1 MERTFCN
8 MFTVCFIFLCDMIF
22 MLVLNVK
29 LALLTFIFIP
39 LAVFTTYVFRK
50 NIHRRFHLQM
60 KKDDDVNSNLQDV
73 ISGMR
78 VVKSYGK
85 EEAEREKFDHL
96 ADEYCRVQTR
106 NEVFWAV
113 FMPMVSL
120 LMGAGV
126 FLVIYFGGLD
136 VFKGS
141 MTTGELLQF
150 VTYTQLLYMYLNW
163 MTSMPRELMGLISSM
178 ERINDVLAQEPFI
191 EDVEHPVELDLQG
204 EIEFRHATFG
214 YKSYQRFWKI

>member
-1 MERTFCN
+1 M
-8 MFTVCFIFLCDMIF
+8 
-22 MLVLNVK
+22 
-29 LALLTFIFIP
+29 
-39 LAVFTTYVFRK
+39 TYAFRK
-50 NIHRRFHLQM
+50 NIHRRFHLQF
-60 KKDDDVNSNLQDV
+60 KKSDEVNSSLQDV

-85 EEAEREKFDHL
+85 EENERDKFNML
-96 ADEYCRVQTR
+96 TDEFCRVQTK

-136 VFKGS
+136 VLGGR

-163 MTSMPRELMGLISSM
+163 MTNMPRELMNLISSM
-178 ERINDVLAQEPFI
+178 ERINDVLTQEPFV
-191 EDVEHPVELDLQG
+191 EDVQKPIHLDVEG
-204 EIEFRHATFG
+204 EILVDACLIWLQIVSAGFG
-214 YKSYQRFWKI
+214 RFEPYDKERGNDWYCGRIRNRKVYDYQSDYASL